1 MPETRK
7 DWSPDDYRA
16 RFAELRGQLGE
27 LATMDSNSDE
37 YRDRFSDLKAERAVL
52 EEEYYCVR
60 NEAKEQEQ
68 RSAGF
73 EIPSVR
79 SEPEYRSAG
88 EIVLA
93 DERFH
98 AWINAGAR
106 GESPTVEI
114 RGSMVNQ
121 WRTPWERSYEMRA
134 LVDSASTS
142 NLLIP
147 VQTPE
152 VKGIDRQRLFVRDLL
167 AGGTTNSNAV
177 PFLRE
182 KNSATNATGAATV
195 AEGAVKPEATIE
207 FEDDLAPVRD
217 IAITLPIT
225 NQMFEDAPAL
235 VSYINNRLSYMLA
248 LREEQQLLNGD
259 GTGSNLKGIR
269 AYADVQQQAFTDD
282 IVTTIGNSIAK
293 IQVVNGNP
301 TGAVM
306 NPVDYWA
313 MVMNRQSTSGN
324 LDAGDPFSS
333 TPRTVWGLPT
343 AVTNGMEAGVSLV
356 GDFRLGAQYFD
367 RSRVDIRT
375 FEQHADFAARNK
387 RLIRAEERL
396 ALAVYRPDWFVEATL
411 A

>member
-1 MPETRK
+1 MDEAFSQWMKNSRK
-7 DWSPDDYRA
+7 
-16 RFAELRGQLGE
+16 
-27 LATMDSNSDE
+27 
-37 YRDRFSDLKAERAVL
+37 
-52 EEEYYCVR
+52 
-60 NEAKEQEQ
+60 
-68 RSAGF
+68 
-73 EIPSVR
+73 
-79 SEPEYRSAG
+79 
-88 EIVLA
+88 
-93 DERFH
+93 
-98 AWINAGAR
+98 
-106 GESPTVEI
+106 GESPTVEL
-114 RGSMVNQ
+114 RGSLTNQ
-121 WRTPWERSYEMRA
+121 WRSNWEADYEMRA

-147 VQTPE
+147 VQQPE
-152 VKGIDRQRLFVRDLL
+152 VKGVDRQRLFVRDLL
-167 AGGTTNSNAV
+167 AGGSTSSNAV

-235 VSYINNRLSYMLA
+235 VSYVNNRLSYMLA

-269 AYADVQQQAFTDD
+269 AYADVQSQAFTDD
-282 IVTTIGNSIAK
+282 IVTTIGNAISK
-293 IQVVNGNP
+293 VQVVNGNP
-301 TGAVM
+301 TGVAL
-306 NPVDYWA
+306 NTVDYWA
-313 MVMNRQSTSGN
+313 MVMNRQTTSGN

-333 TPRTVWGLPT
+333 TPRTVWGLPVV
-343 AVTNGMEAGVSLV
+343 VTNGMEAGVALV
-356 GDFRLGAQYFD
+356 GDYRLGAQYFD